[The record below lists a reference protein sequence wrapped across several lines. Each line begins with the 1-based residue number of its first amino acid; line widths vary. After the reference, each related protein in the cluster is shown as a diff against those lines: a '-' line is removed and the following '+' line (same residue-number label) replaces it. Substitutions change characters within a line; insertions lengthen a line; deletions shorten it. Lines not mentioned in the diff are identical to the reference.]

1 MPAATTS
8 GGFPWG
14 FSIVLVVTVFL
25 YAVAS
30 MSIVYSRSSDLAG
43 NGMSVAFAMVFTIL
57 LWIAVIVLLL
67 IARSRGNVPG
77 WAMACL
83 VVPVPLSAI
92 VAMVAIGLFS
102 DRGNRLMMV
111 VPLALPVLFA
121 GYATWARF
129 STYL

>member
-1 MPAATTS
+1 M
-8 GGFPWG
+8 
-14 FSIVLVVTVFL
+14 VTVFL

-83 VVPVPLSAI
+83 VVLVPLSAI
-92 VAMVAIGLFS
+92 VAIGLFS
-102 DRGNRLMMV
+102 DSGNRLMMV

>member
-83 VVPVPLSAI
+83 VVLVPLSAI
-92 VAMVAIGLFS
+92 VAIGLFS
-102 DRGNRLMMV
+102 DSGNRLMMV
-111 VPLALPVLFA
+111 VPLALPVLFV

>member
-1 MPAATTS
+1 M
-8 GGFPWG
+8 
-14 FSIVLVVTVFL
+14 VTVFL